1 MRDTNV
7 VDIVEVSRIFG
18 NIDLVCDC
26 SKVVSKHLEQTRSEH
41 KEYSPIGA
49 IFLSHVCPLLPPFPF
64 LSLSFLFS
72 RGQERLT
79 EGKGGRVDP
88 GVHKLLQ

>member
-7 VDIVEVSRIFG
+7 IDIVEVSRIFG

-49 IFLSHVCPLLPPFPF
+49 IFLSHVCPFPRFLF
-64 LSLSFLFS
+64 LSSPFHFATDNN
-72 RGQERLT
+72 R
-79 EGKGGRVDP
+79 D
-88 GVHKLLQ
+88 